1 MLALEGNVDVYH
13 KVTATSAL
21 ALCHIMP
28 IMAYES
34 FVPKPFHCDDP
45 LETSRTYI
53 SRPPDLTP
61 TSSHQYPVEDWYQA
75 TRICIDVTHKKMGT
89 RKQMSEK

>member
-13 KVTATSAL
+13 KVTATSAI

-34 FVPKPFHCDDP
+34 FVPKPFHCDDL

-53 SRPPDLTP
+53 LRLPDPKPNASRQSPVASLYLT
-61 TSSHQYPVEDWYQA
+61 TSI
-75 TRICIDVTHKKMGT
+75 RG
-89 RKQMSEK
+89 SEVRANQQKEIG